1 MMTAAVGDAGG
12 AFRFGGEEFTIL
24 LPNAGE
30 EASAALAE
38 QLRKQ
43 IRAAA
48 LAFRGHVL
56 GHVTV
61 SIGVA
66 ATRTGSIS
74 FANLVAS
81 ADAALLAAKSHGRD
95 QVMTASRL
103 QDEDARSERA
113 A

>member
-24 LPNAGE
+24 LPDADE

-43 IRAAA
+43 IRSAA

-66 ATRTGSIS
+66 ATQTGSIS

-81 ADAALLAAKSHGRD
+81 ADAALLVAKSHGRD

-103 QDEDARSERA
+103 QDEDARGERA